1 MMMGRDLGGRLLQS
15 HGMMVL
21 MIDVMMR
28 RRRMMMMTMMTMR
41 MMRRRM
47 FDGLRMLEGGMMDGD
62 CVCLRDHFVVYLMLY
77 HYILLHVV

>member
-1 MMMGRDLGGRLLQS
+1 MMMGRGLGGRLLQS

-21 MIDVMMR
+21 MIDVMMMR
-28 RRRMMMMTMMTMR
+28 RRVVMMMTM

-47 FDGLRMLEGGMMDGD
+47 FDGMRMLEGGMMDGD

-77 HYILLHVV
+77 RYILLHVV